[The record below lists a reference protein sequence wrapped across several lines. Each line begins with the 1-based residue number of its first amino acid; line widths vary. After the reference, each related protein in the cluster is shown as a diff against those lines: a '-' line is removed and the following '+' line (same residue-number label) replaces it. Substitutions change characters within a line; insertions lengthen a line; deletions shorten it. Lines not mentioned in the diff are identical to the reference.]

1 MIVSHNRRAWFNNMF
16 IEKSALDKKRF
27 ILILLF
33 MEETLDFDQKD
44 SHL

>member
-1 MIVSHNRRAWFNNMF
+1 MF

-33 MEETLDFDQKD
+33 MEETLDFHQKNGR
-44 SHL
+44 L